1 MEQVN
6 NQVYSLYFLSVMIR
20 YVQLFAVGKA
30 VLSRRKE
37 LETYIFLLVPT
48 VISISFNLDDKI
60 FTMMVK
66 STKKVDELIIRLM
79 EQKKLKI
86 SLLDFE
92 EEPAKK
98 GVF

>member
-1 MEQVN
+1 
-6 NQVYSLYFLSVMIR
+6 MIP
-20 YVQLFAVGKA
+20 YVQLFVVGRGI
-30 VLSRRKE
+30 LLRRKE

-48 VISISFNLDDKI
+48 VISISFNLDDKV

>member
-1 MEQVN
+1 MS
-6 NQVYSLYFLSVMIR
+6 YM
-20 YVQLFAVGKA
+20 QLFAVGRGI
-30 VLSRRKE
+30 LLRRKE

-48 VISISFNLDDKI
+48 VISISFNLDDKV

-86 SLLDFE
+86 SLLNFE
-92 EEPAKK
+92 EEPAQKS
-98 GVF
+98 VF

>member
-37 LETYIFLLVPT
+37 LETYIFLLVPG
-48 VISISFNLDDKI
+48 VISISFDLNDKL
-60 FTMMVK
+60 FTMAVQSSK
-66 STKKVDELIIRLM
+66 RIDELVLRLVEQKQLKIKLIDLM
-79 EQKKLKI
+79 ENKVG
-86 SLLDFE
+86 E
-92 EEPAKK
+92 
-98 GVF
+98 